1 MRREEIKTKSKT
13 DIWDVILSTETII
26 MILLLLLLFLVGCD
40 SLGRVAKPQSGGHA
54 SLRLE
59 PQAREIVI
67 EQPENAATPS
77 VSEYNR
83 EMLPVWFYRTN
94 LIGYSNE
101 VVAGL
106 NASDMQMFTVRES
119 YKSTLGEHQR
129 DTAREGFVSVQKAA
143 AMMSKMRPIMY
154 AGIAL
159 IVCAITMSYFQA
171 KYPLVFAPGLK
182 IIALTF
188 LTGLVLIVL
197 PSLTQNNTFL
207 LYALIGGVGLILAYL
222 FQKKLSENEKNNK

>member
-54 SLRLE
+54 SMRLE

-67 EQPENAATPS
+67 DQPENAATAT

-83 EMLPVWFYRTN
+83 EMLPVWFFQTN
-94 LIGYSNE
+94 LIGYSNQVGME
-101 VVAGL
+101 
-106 NASDMQMFTVRES
+106 MFAVRES
-119 YKSTLGEHQR
+119 YKTSLGEHQK
-129 DTAREGFVSVQKAA
+129 DTAREGFVSVQRAA

-154 AGIAL
+154 AGLIL
-159 IVCAITMSYFQA
+159 IVAAIAMSYFQA

-222 FQKKLSENEKNNK
+222 FQKKLSENEKNNKQ

>member
-40 SLGRVAKPQSGGHA
+40 SFGRVAKPQSGGHA
-54 SLRLE
+54 AMRLE
-59 PQAREIVI
+59 PHLQEIVI
-67 EQPENAATPS
+67 EQPENSSTPS

-83 EMLPVWFYRTN
+83 EMLPVWFFRTN
-94 LIGYSNE
+94 MIGYTNHVGE
-101 VVAGL
+101 
-106 NASDMQMFTVRES
+106 MFAMRES
-119 YKSTLGEHQR
+119 YKTSLGEHQK
-129 DTAREGFVSVQKAA
+129 DTAREGFVGVQRAA

-154 AGIAL
+154 AGLIL
-159 IVCAITMSYFQA
+159 IVAAIAMSYFQA
-171 KYPLVFAPGLK
+171 KYPVVFAPGLK

-188 LTGLVLIVL
+188 LTGLVLVVL

-207 LYALIGGVGLILAYL
+207 LYALIIGVGLILAYL
-222 FQKKLSENEKNNK
+222 FQKRLSENEKNSK

>member
-1 MRREEIKTKSKT
+1 MKKEVINTKSKADFW
-13 DIWDVILSTETII
+13 DIILSTETII
-26 MILLLLLLFLVGCD
+26 MILLLLLLFFVGCD

-54 SLRLE
+54 MMRLE
-59 PQAREIVI
+59 PQSREIMI
-67 EQPENAATPS
+67 DQPENAAMPT

-83 EMLPVWFYRTN
+83 EMLPILFMRTN
-94 LIGYSNE
+94 LIGYSNQA
-101 VVAGL
+101 VQL
-106 NASDMQMFTVRES
+106 FTVRES
-119 YKSTLGEHQR
+119 YKTTLGEHQK
-129 DTAREGFVSVQKAA
+129 DSAREGWVGVQKAA
-143 AMMSKMRPIMY
+143 ALVGKMRPIMY

-222 FQKKLSENEKNNK
+222 FQKKLSENEKNSKQ

>member
-1 MRREEIKTKSKT
+1 MKREVIKTKIKT

-54 SLRLE
+54 SMRLE

-83 EMLPVWFYRTN
+83 EMLPVWFFHTN
-94 LIGYSNE
+94 MIGYTNHVGE
-101 VVAGL
+101 
-106 NASDMQMFTVRES
+106 MFAMRES

-129 DTAREGFVSVQKAA
+129 DTAREGFVGVHRAA

-154 AGIAL
+154 AGLIL
-159 IVCAITMSYFQA
+159 IVAAIAMSYFQA

-188 LTGLVLIVL
+188 LTGLVLVVL

-207 LYALIGGVGLILAYL
+207 LYALIIGVSLILAYL
-222 FQKKLSENEKNNK
+222 FQKRLSENEKNSK

>member
-1 MRREEIKTKSKT
+1 MKREIIKRKSKA
-13 DIWDVILSTETII
+13 DIWDVVLSTETII

-54 SLRLE
+54 TMRLE

-67 EQPENAATPS
+67 DQPENAATPS
-77 VSEYNR
+77 ISEYNR
-83 EMLPVWFYRTN
+83 EMLPVWFFRTN
-94 LIGYSNE
+94 MIGYSNHVDGME
-101 VVAGL
+101 
-106 NASDMQMFTVRES
+106 MFAMRES
-119 YKSTLGEHQR
+119 YKTTLGEHQR
-129 DTAREGFVSVQKAA
+129 DTAREGFVGVQRAA

-154 AGIAL
+154 AGLIL
-159 IVCAITMSYFQA
+159 IVAAIAMSYFQA

-188 LTGLVLIVL
+188 LTGLVLLVL

-207 LYALIGGVGLILAYL
+207 LNALIGGVGLILAYL
-222 FQKKLSENEKNNK
+222 FQKRLSENEKNSKQ

>member
-1 MRREEIKTKSKT
+1 MKKEVIKTRNSA
-13 DIWDVILSTETII
+13 DIWDIILSTETII
-26 MILLLLLLFLVGCD
+26 MILLLLLLFFVGCD

-54 SLRLE
+54 VMRLE

-67 EQPENAATPS
+67 EQAENAAMPT
-77 VSEYNR
+77 VSEYNC
-83 EMLPVWFYRTN
+83 EMLPVWYMRTN
-94 LIGYSNE
+94 MIGYSNQA
-101 VVAGL
+101 VQLFA
-106 NASDMQMFTVRES
+106 VRES
-119 YKSTLGEHQR
+119 YKTTLGEHQK
-129 DTAREGFVSVQKAA
+129 DTAREGFVGVQRAA

-154 AGIAL
+154 AGLIL
-159 IVCAITMSYFQA
+159 IVAAIAMSYFQA

-207 LYALIGGVGLILAYL
+207 LYALIIGVGLILAYL
-222 FQKKLSENEKNNK
+222 FQKRLSENEKNSK

>member
-1 MRREEIKTKSKT
+1 
-13 DIWDVILSTETII
+13 
-26 MILLLLLLFLVGCD
+26 MILLLLLLFFVGCD
-40 SLGRVAKPQSGGHA
+40 SLGRVAKPQKGGHA
-54 SLRLE
+54 TMRLE
-59 PQAREIVI
+59 PQSREIVI
-67 EQPENAATPS
+67 EQAENAAMPT

-83 EMLPVWFYRTN
+83 EMLPILFMRTN
-94 LIGYSNE
+94 LIGYSNQA
-101 VVAGL
+101 VQLFA
-106 NASDMQMFTVRES
+106 VRES
-119 YKSTLGEHQR
+119 YKTSLGEHQK

-154 AGIAL
+154 AGLIL
-159 IVCAITMSYFQA
+159 IVAAIAMSYFQA

-207 LYALIGGVGLILAYL
+207 LYALIIGVGLILAYL
-222 FQKKLSENEKNNK
+222 FQKRLSENEKNSKE

>member
-1 MRREEIKTKSKT
+1 MKREVTKTRSKA

-26 MILLLLLLFLVGCD
+26 MILLLLLLFFVGCD
-40 SLGRVAKPQSGGHA
+40 SLGRVAKPQKGGHA
-54 SLRLE
+54 AMRLE
-59 PQAREIVI
+59 PQSREIVI
-67 EQPENAATPS
+67 DQPENAAMPT

-83 EMLPVWFYRTN
+83 ETLPIWFFRTN
-94 LIGYSNE
+94 LIGYSNQ

-106 NASDMQMFTVRES
+106 TVRES
-119 YKSTLGEHQR
+119 YKTSLGEHQK
-129 DTAREGFVSVQKAA
+129 DSAREGWVGVQKAA

-154 AGIAL
+154 AGLIL
-159 IVCAITMSYFQA
+159 IVAAIAMSYFQA

-222 FQKKLSENEKNNK
+222 FQKKLSENEKNSKQ

>member
-54 SLRLE
+54 AMRLE
-59 PQAREIVI
+59 PQLREIVI
-67 EQPENAATPS
+67 EQPENSATPS

-83 EMLPVWFYRTN
+83 EMVPVWFFRTN
-94 LIGYSNE
+94 LIGYSNHVGME
-101 VVAGL
+101 
-106 NASDMQMFTVRES
+106 MFAMRES
-119 YKSTLGEHQR
+119 YKTSLGEHQK
-129 DTAREGFVSVQKAA
+129 DTAREGFVGVQRAA

-154 AGIAL
+154 AGLIL
-159 IVCAITMSYFQA
+159 IVAAIAMSYFQA

-207 LYALIGGVGLILAYL
+207 LYALIIGVGLILAYL
-222 FQKKLSENEKNNK
+222 FQKRLSENEKNSKQ

>member
-1 MRREEIKTKSKT
+1 MRREEIRTKSKT

-54 SLRLE
+54 SMRLE

-67 EQPENAATPS
+67 DQPENAATAT

-94 LIGYSNE
+94 LIGYSNHVGGE
-101 VVAGL
+101 
-106 NASDMQMFTVRES
+106 MFAMRES
-119 YKSTLGEHQR
+119 YKTTLGEHQK

-143 AMMSKMRPIMY
+143 AMMSRMKPIMY
-154 AGIAL
+154 AGLIL
-159 IVCAITMSYFQA
+159 IVAAIAMSYFQA

-207 LYALIGGVGLILAYL
+207 LYALIIGVGLILAYL
-222 FQKKLSENEKNNK
+222 FQKRLSENEKNSKQ

>member
-1 MRREEIKTKSKT
+1 MKREEIKTKSKT

-54 SLRLE
+54 AMRLE
-59 PQAREIVI
+59 PQLREIVTD
-67 EQPENAATPS
+67 QPENSATPS

-83 EMLPVWFYRTN
+83 EMLPVLFFRTN
-94 LIGYSNE
+94 LIGYSNHVDGME
-101 VVAGL
+101 
-106 NASDMQMFTVRES
+106 MFAMRES
-119 YKSTLGEHQR
+119 YKTTLGEHQK
-129 DTAREGFVSVQKAA
+129 DTAREGFVGVQRAA

-154 AGIAL
+154 AGIIL
-159 IVCAITMSYFQA
+159 IVAAIAMSYFQA

-188 LTGLVLIVL
+188 LTGLVLVVL

-207 LYALIGGVGLILAYL
+207 LNALIGGVGLILAYL
-222 FQKKLSENEKNNK
+222 FQKRLSENEKNSK

>member
-1 MRREEIKTKSKT
+1 MKREVTKTRSKA

-26 MILLLLLLFLVGCD
+26 MILLLLLFFFVGCD

-54 SLRLE
+54 SMRLE

-83 EMLPVWFYRTN
+83 EMVPVWFFQTN
-94 LIGYSNE
+94 LIGYSNHVGME
-101 VVAGL
+101 
-106 NASDMQMFTVRES
+106 MFAMRES
-119 YKSTLGEHQR
+119 YKTSLGEHQK
-129 DTAREGFVSVQKAA
+129 DTAREGFVGVQRAA

-154 AGIAL
+154 AGIIL
-159 IVCAITMSYFQA
+159 IVVAIAMSYFQA

-188 LTGLVLIVL
+188 LTGLVLLVL

-207 LYALIGGVGLILAYL
+207 LYALIVGVGLILAYL
-222 FQKKLSENEKNNK
+222 FQKRLSENEKNSK

>member
-40 SLGRVAKPQSGGHA
+40 SLGRIAKPQSGGHA
-54 SLRLE
+54 MMRFE

-67 EQPENAATPS
+67 DQPENAATPS
-77 VSEYNR
+77 ISEYNR
-83 EMLPVWFYRTN
+83 EMVPVWFFHTN
-94 LIGYSNE
+94 MIGYSNHVGGME
-101 VVAGL
+101 
-106 NASDMQMFTVRES
+106 MFAMRES
-119 YKSTLGEHQR
+119 YKTTLGEHQK
-129 DTAREGFVSVQKAA
+129 DTAREGFVGVQRAA

-154 AGIAL
+154 AGLIL
-159 IVCAITMSYFQA
+159 IVAAIAMSYFQA

-188 LTGLVLIVL
+188 LTGLVLVVL

-207 LYALIGGVGLILAYL
+207 LNALIGGVGLILAYL
-222 FQKKLSENEKNNK
+222 FQKRLSENEKNSKQ

>member
-1 MRREEIKTKSKT
+1 MKKEVIKTRNSA
-13 DIWDVILSTETII
+13 DIWDIILSTETII
-26 MILLLLLLFLVGCD
+26 MILLLLLLFFVGCD

-54 SLRLE
+54 TMRFE

-67 EQPENAATPS
+67 EQPENAAMPT

-83 EMLPVWFYRTN
+83 EMLPVWFMRTN
-94 LIGYSNE
+94 LIGYSNQA
-101 VVAGL
+101 VQL
-106 NASDMQMFTVRES
+106 FTMRES
-119 YKSTLGEHQR
+119 YKTTLGEHQK

-154 AGIAL
+154 AGLILILAAIA
-159 IVCAITMSYFQA
+159 MSYFQA

-207 LYALIGGVGLILAYL
+207 LYALIVGVGLILAYL
-222 FQKKLSENEKNNK
+222 FQKRLSENEKNSKQ

>member
-1 MRREEIKTKSKT
+1 
-13 DIWDVILSTETII
+13 

-54 SLRLE
+54 SMRLE
-59 PQAREIVI
+59 PQSREILI

-83 EMLPVWFYRTN
+83 EMLPILIMRTN
-94 LIGYSNE
+94 LIGCSNQA
-101 VVAGL
+101 VLLFA
-106 NASDMQMFTVRES
+106 MRES
-119 YKSTLGEHQR
+119 YKTTLGEHQK

-143 AMMSKMRPIMY
+143 AMMSRMKPIMY
-154 AGIAL
+154 AGLIL
-159 IVCAITMSYFQA
+159 IVAAIVMSYFQA

-188 LTGLVLIVL
+188 LTGLVLVVL

-207 LYALIGGVGLILAYL
+207 LYALIIGVGLILAYL
-222 FQKKLSENEKNNK
+222 FQKRLSENEKNSKQ